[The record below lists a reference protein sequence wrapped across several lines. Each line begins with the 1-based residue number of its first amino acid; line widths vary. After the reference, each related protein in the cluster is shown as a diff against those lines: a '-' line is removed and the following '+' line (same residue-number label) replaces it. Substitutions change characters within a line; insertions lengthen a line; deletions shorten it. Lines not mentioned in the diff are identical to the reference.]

1 MPKQL
6 LWFIGLVVVGIL
18 LITFYAGT
26 YPGRVALV
34 NQSGRGLEDVRVG
47 SGNARV
53 EVGSLRSGETR
64 IVSLPSGATVEV
76 TFQGRREPRRW
87 RSIEPLGPG
96 QSMMLYITPEERV
109 ALRRGRDK
117 TR

>member
-6 LWFIGLVVVGIL
+6 LWFIGLVVAGIL

-34 NQSGRGLEDVRVG
+34 NQSGRALEDVQVG
-47 SGNARV
+47 SGKTQV
-53 EVGSLRSGETR
+53 EIGSLRSGETR
-64 IVSLPSGATVEV
+64 IVPLPSGATVEI
-76 TFQGRREPRRW
+76 TFRGRRDPRRW
-87 RSIEPLGPG
+87 RSIEPLAPG
-96 QSMMLYITPEERV
+96 QSLMLYITPEERV
-109 ALRRGRDK
+109 AVRRGREK